1 MSGFEELLK
10 TSTEQEILAA
20 YFEYVNTANGK
31 LIWKNHY
38 RSNIRGSAVCL
49 NYTSDGYS
57 YVNLLG
63 KRIKTHRVVWVLCNG
78 EIPEGYTIDH
88 INGKPSNN
96 NISNLRL
103 ATRREQA
110 SNQKK
115 KRTNKSGYC
124 GVHFCNGT
132 QSWVARWVDESG
144 KTCVKSF
151 SIKKYGKIEAKRLA
165 ILARREGASNN
176 PYYTERHGKKRI
188 GRNQWSSPK
197 ETSE

>member
-1 MSGFEELLK
+1 MSGFEERLK
-10 TSTEQEILAA
+10 SNTEQEIYME
-20 YFEYVNTANGK
+20 YFEYMDTTNGK
-31 LIWKNHY
+31 LIWKKHY
-38 RSNIRGSAVCL
+38 WFHRKGSTVCL
-49 NYTSDGYS
+49 NTKASGYS

-63 KRIKTHRVVWVLCNG
+63 KRIMTHRVVWVLFNG
-78 EIPEGYTIDH
+78 EIPEGYSIDH

-103 ATRREQA
+103 ATNREQA

-115 KRTNKSGYC
+115 KRTNTSGYC
-124 GVHFCNGT
+124 GVCFHKST
-132 QSWVARWVDESG
+132 QSWVASWVDVDG
-144 KTCVKSF
+144 KTCRKSF

-165 ILARREGASNN
+165 VLARKEGASSN

-197 ETSE
+197 GTPE